1 MTDKQESPCGT
12 VIFISP
18 EFCQDTTVDV
28 HWLAR
33 MHVSLRTPNASLKV
47 FIELWNTQKLARMPR
62 NLYTQ
67 DCRTQNAGQDS
78 TWDCSDAKTVCPT
91 SRQTVSY

>member
-33 MHVSLRTPNASLKV
+33 MRVSLRT
-47 FIELWNTQKLARMPR
+47 QMHH
-62 NLYTQ
+62 
-67 DCRTQNAGQDS
+67 
-78 TWDCSDAKTVCPT
+78 
-91 SRQTVSY
+91 SRFS